1 MAKSQPG
8 SQSATLPITR
18 RLTLAYALSLLIA
31 LLIVIASFV
40 GLLYQTT
47 LYPTEE
53 LRDWLVAND
62 AFNLVVGLPLL
73 LVPMWL
79 ARRGKLIGLLCWPGA
94 LFYVLYV
101 YLAYVI
107 AVPFGVLFLP
117 HLFLATIS
125 AYSLIALVASI
136 DGEAVRQRL
145 VGTLPARTTG
155 GILLALAVLIILR
168 QLALIVTA
176 LVSRSS
182 PSPAELA
189 QWVDDF
195 AVACPALIVVG
206 AEVWRHKALGYVG
219 GAGLLLAY
227 VALALSLLPTMLI
240 TSPVDV
246 GGIIVVAI
254 MAALC
259 AAPFAFFVRGSVSS

>member
-1 MAKSQPG
+1 M
-8 SQSATLPITR
+8 T
-18 RLTLAYALSLLIA
+18 
-31 LLIVIASFV
+31 IASVV
-40 GLLYQTT
+40 GLLYQGTV
-47 LYPTEE
+47 YPTQE

-62 AFNLVVGLPLL
+62 TFNLVVGLPLL

-79 ARRGKLIGLLCWPGA
+79 ARSGKLIGLLCWLGA

-101 YLAYVI
+101 YLAYLI
-107 AVPFGVLFLP
+107 AVPFAVLFLP
-117 HLFLATIS
+117 HLLLATMG

-136 DGEAVRQRL
+136 DGETVRQRL
-145 VGTLPARTTG
+145 MGTIPARAAG
-155 GILLALAVLIILR
+155 AILLALATLIILR
-168 QLALIVTA
+168 QMALIVTA

-195 AVACPALIVVG
+195 AVACPALLVVG
-206 AEVWRHKALGYVG
+206 VEVWQRKALGYVG

-227 VALALSLLPTMLI
+227 MALALSLLPTMLI
-240 TSPVDV
+240 ASPVDV
-246 GGIIVVAI
+246 GGIIIVVI

-259 AAPFAFFVRGSVSS
+259 AAPFAFFVRGSIGA